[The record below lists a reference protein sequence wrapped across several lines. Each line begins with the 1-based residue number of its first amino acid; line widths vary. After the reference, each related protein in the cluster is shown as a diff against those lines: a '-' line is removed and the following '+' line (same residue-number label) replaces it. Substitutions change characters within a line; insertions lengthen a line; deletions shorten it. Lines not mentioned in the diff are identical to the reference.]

1 MAEYENRT
9 KDSARTEE
17 AREMPEEAG
26 GEEGMKASGQ
36 APWRPPKVGWRMIKT
51 MLAATLIAL
60 AYSFW
65 GRNPCFACIG
75 AVFGMGNVLAVG
87 RTSGGN
93 RFIGTIMGGV
103 IALLFY
109 PMYHY
114 EMWGIPS
121 WVYLSIGLL
130 VLLYIGEL
138 LGAVGGIQPGAV
150 VFYVV
155 ILTVPEA
162 TYIQYTL
169 NRMLDT
175 GIGVAVALG
184 LDRILP
190 SPKEEAPIPLFGRRT
205 RGGDRQ

>member
-1 MAEYENRT
+1 
-9 KDSARTEE
+9 
-17 AREMPEEAG
+17 
-26 GEEGMKASGQ
+26 
-36 APWRPPKVGWRMIKT
+36 

-60 AYSFW
+60 VYSLW

-75 AVFGMGNVLAVG
+75 AVFGMGNVLAG
-87 RTSGGN
+87 GLKSGGN

-114 EMWGIPS
+114 ELWGIPS
-121 WVYLSIGLL
+121 WIYLSIGLL
-130 VLLYIGEL
+130 ILLYIGEL
-138 LGAVGGIQPGAV
+138 LGAIGGIQPGAV

-162 TYIQYTL
+162 TYIEYTL

-184 LDRILP
+184 LDRLLP
-190 SPKEEAPIPLFGRRT
+190 SPKEEAPVPLFGR
-205 RGGDRQ
+205 GDAEPEQGEE